1 MNIKLDNKLHS
12 NTEDTFQSSLYKQKV
27 SPKIMG
33 TFERRGDIPIH
44 FFLAHVVFD
53 EEHGPVL
60 NSHLTHGLEIPK
72 IILQGVTTTLFT
84 MAIGVGEPTGEPETA
99 IIPINVTGI
108 QGRVLIHSFVIDDPK
123 ARGRNRIES
132 FMLFIPRS
140 HQDKLLQH
148 SLAFSNILQD
158 AIREIKIKN
167 GSKQEVY
174 SLNRVF
180 ENIKKVL
187 LTKIDNKLQD
197 RISDICTDKEA
208 VLVSDSTIRAVH
220 NIILSPDIISLVNKV
235 PSLLQDYEDEL
246 KTFGTFF
253 DALPIE
259 IHGKTYSNHQFYLVH
274 IRNNFIIAFSSG
286 KGRLGSLFR
295 NFREIL
301 WNLRIQSDLTSQS
314 SISRFSTSIR
324 NESELFPQNQFLDRS
339 FQLLK
344 SFQPIITDVS
354 LSRCNRNVVEILRT
368 STDRVV
374 RKHAFICQIFE
385 AINNLCSRLLRT
397 DLVHVVLSQHGSN
410 AIALKWAT
418 NSAEETSLFMV
429 GDSTK
434 GVGLLKLVGEQILEY
449 RGKFDSDNII
459 KSNI

>member
-1 MNIKLDNKLHS
+1 M
-12 NTEDTFQSSLYKQKV
+12 E
-27 SPKIMG
+27 
-33 TFERRGDIPIH
+33 TFERRGDIPIT
-44 FFLAHVVFD
+44 FFLAHIVFD

-60 NSHLTHGLEIPK
+60 TSYLTYGLKIPK

-99 IIPINVTGI
+99 IIPINVTDI
-108 QGRVLIHSFVIDDPK
+108 QGRVLIHSFVIDDPE

-132 FMLFIPRS
+132 FMLFVPRA

-167 GSKQEVY
+167 NKIQEKF
-174 SLNRVF
+174 SLNQIF
-180 ENIKKVL
+180 ENIKKIL
-187 LTKIDNKLQD
+187 LTKIDNTIQD
-197 RISDICTDKEA
+197 QISVICTDKET
-208 VLVSDSTIRAVH
+208 VLVSDGTIKAVH
-220 NIILSPDIISLVNKV
+220 NIILSPDIISLVNKI

-246 KTFGTFF
+246 KTVGTFF

-259 IHGKTYSNHQFYLVH
+259 IHGKTYSNHQFYLVN

-301 WNLRIQSDLTSQS
+301 WSLSLQGDLATQS
-314 SISRFSTSIR
+314 SISRYSTSIS
-324 NESELFPQNQFLDRS
+324 NESDLFPQNHYLDKS
-339 FQLLK
+339 FQILK
-344 SFQPIITDVS
+344 SFKPIITDVS
-354 LSRCNRNVVEILRT
+354 LSRCNMNVVETLRT
-368 STDRVV
+368 SSEDVV

-385 AINNLCSRLLRT
+385 AINNLCLRLFRT
-397 DLVHVVLSQHGSN
+397 NLVQVVLSQHGSN

-418 NSAEETSLFMV
+418 NSEEDTSLLMV
-429 GDSTK
+429 GDSSK
-434 GVGLLKLVGEQILEY
+434 GVGLLKLVGEQVLEY
-449 RGKFDSDNII
+449 RGKLDSLNNI
-459 KSNI
+459 KPDL

>member
-1 MNIKLDNKLHS
+1 M
-12 NTEDTFQSSLYKQKV
+12 ETFD
-27 SPKIMG
+27 
-33 TFERRGDIPIH
+33 RRGDIPIH
-44 FFLAHVVFD
+44 FFLALIVFD

-60 NSHLTHGLEIPK
+60 NSYLTHGLKIPK

-108 QGRVLIHSFVIDDPK
+108 QGRILIHSFVIDDPE

-132 FMLFIPRS
+132 FMLFIPRA

-148 SLAFSNILQD
+148 SLAFSNILQE
-158 AIREIKIKN
+158 AIHEKKYFIN
-167 GSKQEVY
+167 NSKQEIY
-174 SLNRVF
+174 SLDNVF
-180 ENIKKVL
+180 ENIKKIL
-187 LTKIDNKLQD
+187 LTKIDNTLQD
-197 RISDICTDKEA
+197 RISDICTDKET
-208 VLVSDSTIRAVH
+208 VLVSDGTIRAVH
-220 NIILSPDIISLVNKV
+220 NIILSPDIISLVNKI
-235 PSLLQDYEDEL
+235 PSLIQDYEDEL

-259 IHGKTYSNHQFYLVH
+259 IHGKTYSNHQFYMVY

-301 WNLRIQSDLTSQS
+301 WNLSLQSNLSSQS
-314 SISRFSTSIR
+314 SISRYSTTIK
-324 NESELFPQNQFLDRS
+324 NESELFPQNQFLDKS

-354 LSRCNRNVVEILRT
+354 LSRCNMNVVETLRT
-368 STDRVV
+368 SSNRIVK
-374 RKHAFICQIFE
+374 KHALICQIFE
-385 AINNLCSRLLRT
+385 AINNICSRLFRT
-397 DLVHVVLSQHGSN
+397 DLVQVVLSQHGTN

-418 NSAEETSLFMV
+418 NSEDDTSLFMV

-434 GVGLLKLVGEQILEY
+434 GVGLLKLVGEQVLEY
-449 RGKFDSDNII
+449 RGKPDSYTNITPDL
-459 KSNI
+459 

>member
-1 MNIKLDNKLHS
+1 
-12 NTEDTFQSSLYKQKV
+12 
-27 SPKIMG
+27 MG
-33 TFERRGDIPIH
+33 TFEREGDIPIQ
-44 FFLAHVVFD
+44 FFLAHIVFD

-60 NSHLTHGLEIPK
+60 NSYLTYRLKIPK

-108 QGRVLIHSFVIDDPK
+108 QGRVLIHSFVIDDPTV
-123 ARGRNRIES
+123 RGRNRIES

-158 AIREIKIKN
+158 AIREIKIQHN
-167 GSKQEVY
+167 SKQEIY
-174 SLNRVF
+174 SLNNVF
-180 ENIKKVL
+180 ENIKKIL
-187 LTKIDNKLQD
+187 LTKIDNTLQD
-197 RISDICTDKEA
+197 RISDICTDKET
-208 VLVSDSTIRAVH
+208 VLVSDGTIRAVH
-220 NIILSPDIISLVNKV
+220 NIILSPDIISLVNKI
-235 PSLLQDYEDEL
+235 PSLLLDYEDEL

-259 IHGKTYSNHQFYLVH
+259 IHGKTYSNHQFYLIH

-286 KGRLGSLFR
+286 IGRLGSMFR

-301 WNLRIQSDLTSQS
+301 WNLNLQGDFTSTS
-314 SISRFSTSIR
+314 SISRYSTSIK
-324 NESELFPQNQFLDRS
+324 NESDLFPQNQFLDTS

-344 SFQPIITDVS
+344 SFKPIITDVS
-354 LSRCNRNVVEILRT
+354 LSRCNMNVVEILRT
-368 STDRVV
+368 SSDRVV

-385 AINNLCSRLLRT
+385 SINNLCLRLFRT
-397 DLVHVVLSQHGSN
+397 DLTQVVLSQHGSN

-418 NSAEETSLFMV
+418 NNAEKTSLFLV

-434 GVGLLKLVGEQILEY
+434 GVGLLKLVGEQVLEY
-449 RGKFDSDNII
+449 RGKFDSSNDI
-459 KSNI
+459 KSDL